1 MRAKAAAAVVLLASC
16 GAPPSPGP
24 PRHAEASAGAAILA
38 VHNRERAAF
47 GSPPLAWD
55 PALAAAARGWAERL
69 ARQGRLEHSPRTAR
83 AGQGENLW
91 IGSAGA
97 FPPTAMIA
105 GWAAERRHFRRGTF
119 PAVSATGNWADVGHY
134 SQMVWP
140 ATRTIGCAIGR
151 GARWDTLV
159 CRYAPAGNRDGVRL

>member
-1 MRAKAAAAVVLLASC
+1 MLLLASC
-16 GAPPSPGP
+16 SAPLPPGP
-24 PRHAEASAGAAILA
+24 VRNDEANADAAILA

-47 GSPPLAWD
+47 GARPLAWD
-55 PALAAAARGWAERL
+55 PGLAAAARGWAERL
-69 ARQGRLEHSPRTAR
+69 ARQGRLEHSPRATR
-83 AGQGENLW
+83 PGEGENLW
-91 IGSAGA
+91 IGSANA
-97 FPPTAMIA
+97 FSPTAMAA

-151 GARWDTLV
+151 GPRWDVLV
-159 CRYAPAGNRDGVRL
+159 CRYAPPGNRDGVRL